1 MGLDKA
7 TTAQLS
13 RFGTAFREARDRG
26 ANESDTVMYLV
37 KFFEDVLGY
46 DSLKGEISK
55 ELAIKDRYCDVALK
69 VDGAVRLLVEAKA
82 ASLKSLSEKHIEQAG
97 NYASRSGM
105 PWVLLTNGIEWRL
118 YHLTFSEGEGII
130 NDIAFEMNLLEDLE
144 TNAEGAWAKLEL
156 LTRAAMKKG
165 TLEDFWQ
172 QKKVLSAA
180 SVVRVLFHEDV
191 LRVVRRLLRK
201 DAEAML
207 DIEDVFSAVRDVI
220 SKEALADAGDLG
232 ITKRRKRRRKVQRT
246 DATTG
251 QTVTEEIEEDDEAQ
265 EPAEPPAAA
274 AAPALPSTPS
284 VDSVAPTQP
293 PAKA

>member
-7 TTAQLS
+7 TMAQLS
-13 RFGTAFREARDRG
+13 RFATAFREARDRG

-69 VDGAVRLLVEAKA
+69 VDGAVRLLVEVKA
-82 ASLKSLSEKHIEQAG
+82 ASLKSLSDKHIEQAG

-118 YHLTFSEGEGII
+118 YHLTFSEGEGIV
-130 NDIAFEMNLLEDLE
+130 NDVAFDMNLLEGLE
-144 TNAEGAWAKLEL
+144 SNAEGAWGKLEL
-156 LTRAAMKKG
+156 LTRDAMKKG
-165 TLEDFWQ
+165 SLEDFWQ

-207 DIEDVFSAVRDVI
+207 DIEDVFSAVRDVV

-246 DATTG
+246 DVTTG
-251 QTVTEEIEEDDEAQ
+251 ETVSEELEEDDDAQ
-265 EPAEPPAAA
+265 ELADPSASAGPAQPSAASAEP
-274 AAPALPSTPS
+274 
-284 VDSVAPTQP
+284 VAPTQP

>member
-1 MGLDKA
+1 MGVDKQ
-7 TTAQLS
+7 TMVQLS
-13 RFGTAFREARDRG
+13 RFATAFREARDRG

-82 ASLKSLSEKHIEQAG
+82 ASLKNLADKHIEQAG

-118 YHLTFSEGEGII
+118 YHLTFSEGEGIVH
-130 NDIAFEMNLLEDLE
+130 DLAFELNLLEDLDK
-144 TNAEGAWAKLEL
+144 NADGAWGKLEL
-156 LTRAAMKKG
+156 LTRTGMKKG
-165 TLEDFWQ
+165 LLEDFWQ

-251 QTVTEEIEEDDEAQ
+251 QTVTEEVEVEDEDDSAVTAPEAS
-265 EPAEPPAAA
+265 ATA
-274 AAPALPSTPS
+274 
-284 VDSVAPTQP
+284 SVASP
-293 PAKA
+293 PPDAPVVQKA